1 MKLSEIVFSPSS
13 SDLGNLGDV
22 LNSLSHKNEIV
33 KQLNSKQKIGKSGN
47 KITFLY
53 EDSIIG
59 YLSLS
64 PTINID
70 GKKYTPIKMIY
81 VLPKFRKTFALGLFI
96 LGTSQ
101 VINNPIIV
109 GADKFGGVL
118 SPDGTELVK
127 SLAKKSAFTVKVLNT
142 STGEEREVKDSDF
155 DKDDHSITFAFYGN
169 NIPLKIA
176 EDELSE
182 LGINFWL
189 FENTLD
195 KSLYDIE

>member
-1 MKLSEIVFSPSS
+1 MRLSEIVFSPSS
-13 SDLGNLGDV
+13 ADLGNLEDV
-22 LNSLSHKNEIV
+22 LNSLTSKNEIV
-33 KQLNSKQKIGKSGN
+33 AQLNSKQKIGKAGN
-47 KITFLY
+47 KITFVY

-64 PTINID
+64 PAINLN
-70 GKKYTPIKMIY
+70 GQKYMPIKMIY
-81 VLPKFRKTFALGLFI
+81 VLPVFRKTFALGLFM

-118 SPDGTELVK
+118 SPDGAELVK
-127 SLAKKSAFTVKVLNT
+127 SLAKKSAFTAKVLNM
-142 STGEEREVKDSDF
+142 STGEEREIKDSDF
-155 DKDDHSITFAFYGN
+155 NKDNHSITFAFYGN